1 MESPQNDIRRVV
13 RELVETESS
22 VDVSLSTS
30 FLLSQSREEWGSG
43 TNETVESKS
52 YREEVKVFHWT

>member
-30 FLLSQSREEWGSG
+30 FLLSQSREE
-43 TNETVESKS
+43 
-52 YREEVKVFHWT
+52 